1 MLYAFN
7 LGGWWSS
14 PNRGSEAFGFRC
26 ITTSKKEARKLLLHT
41 IKKIENEYDDTVKK
55 LIDKL
60 EDLYK
65 NKTYDDEDDDEE
77 LNNVMCDLFHQET
90 AIRTDGLIRSNKCS
104 MVLFDLCPDTIV
116 YNNQNNKTST
126 LENFILY
133 SKFYTSSSDHYEDY
147 YADNVFIHLGGFY

>member
-1 MLYAFN
+1 MLYTFN
-7 LGGWWSS
+7 LNGWWSS
-14 PNRGSEAFGFRC
+14 PNRGSEPFGFRC

-65 NKTYDDEDDDEE
+65 NKTYDDEE

-116 YNNQNNKTST
+116 DNQNNKTST

-133 SKFYTSSSDHYEDY
+133 SKFDTSSSDHYEDY

>member
-1 MLYAFN
+1 MLYTFDLN
-7 LGGWWSS
+7 GWWSS
-14 PNRGSEAFGFRC
+14 PNRGSEPFGFRC

-41 IKKIENEYDDTVKK
+41 IKKIENEYDDGVKK

-65 NKTYDDEDDDEE
+65 NKTYDTEWNNIMYDLIHEE
-77 LNNVMCDLFHQET
+77 RW
-90 AIRTDGLIRSNKCS
+90 IRTDGLTRSGGCR

-116 YNNQNNKTST
+116 DNLNNKNST
-126 LENFILY
+126 LEHFILY
-133 SKFYTSSSDHYEDY
+133 SKFDTSSSHHYEDY

>member
-1 MLYAFN
+1 MLYTFN
-7 LGGWWSS
+7 LNGWWSS
-14 PNRGSEAFGFRC
+14 PNRGSEPFGFRC

-65 NKTYDDEDDDEE
+65 NKTYDDEE
-77 LNNVMCDLFHQET
+77 LNNVMCDLFHEER

-116 YNNQNNKTST
+116 DNQNNKTST

-133 SKFYTSSSDHYEDY
+133 SKFDTSSSDHYEDY

>member
-1 MLYAFN
+1 MLYTFN
-7 LGGWWSS
+7 LNGWWSS
-14 PNRGSEAFGFRC
+14 PNRGSEPFGFRC

-41 IKKIENEYDDTVKK
+41 IKKIENEYDDSVKK

-65 NKTYDDEDDDEE
+65 NKTYDDEE
-77 LNNVMCDLFHQET
+77 LNNVMCDLFHEER

-126 LENFILY
+126 LVHFILH
-133 SKFYTSSSDHYEDY
+133 SKFDTSSSDHYEDY

>member
-65 NKTYDDEDDDEE
+65 NKTYDDEE

>member
-1 MLYAFN
+1 MLYTFN
-7 LGGWWSS
+7 LNGWWSS
-14 PNRGSEAFGFRC
+14 PNRGSEPFGFRC

-41 IKKIENEYDDTVKK
+41 IKKIENEYDESVKK

-65 NKTYDDEDDDEE
+65 NKTYDDEE

-116 YNNQNNKTST
+116 DNQNNKTST

-133 SKFYTSSSDHYEDY
+133 SKFDTSSSDHYEDY

>member
-1 MLYAFN
+1 MLYTFN
-7 LGGWWSS
+7 LNGWWSS
-14 PNRGSEAFGFRC
+14 PNRGSEPFGFRC

-65 NKTYDDEDDDEE
+65 NKTYDDEE
-77 LNNVMCDLFHQET
+77 LNNVMCDLFHQER

-116 YNNQNNKTST
+116 DNQNNKTST

-133 SKFYTSSSDHYEDY
+133 SKFDTSSSDHYEDY